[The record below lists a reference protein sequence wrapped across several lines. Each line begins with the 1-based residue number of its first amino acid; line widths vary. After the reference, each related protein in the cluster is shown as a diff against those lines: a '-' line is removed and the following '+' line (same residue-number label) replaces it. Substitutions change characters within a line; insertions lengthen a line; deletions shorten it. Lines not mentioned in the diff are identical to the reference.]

1 MKFGDNLKA
10 LRKSKHMSQEE
21 LAERV
26 NVSRQSVSKWE
37 NGEAYPEMNNIL
49 ELCKIFQCRINDL
62 VNDSIIDIESL
73 DEETKKTIVKLKND
87 EQKKMKGLSK
97 AITVMARI
105 GRIALMIALPVIIIV
120 MIATPFFLSKI
131 DVKDDELVWTGHESF
146 SLKEENDKITLKY
159 KDEVIV
165 ADASIY
171 DVSIRYIDVLKDNPK
186 YLIIGY
192 IEVGFLVLGVTIVLM
207 IQMFICLEKLFNNIN
222 QGDTPFTLE
231 NSNYLSRMAWLM
243 IIVTILPNIGG
254 AIFSSFIT
262 GDIGVE
268 FEMFD
273 LVQILFL
280 FSMVYIFK
288 YGYQLQLDTKAMM
301 YGEEN
306 E

>member
-165 ADASIY
+165 ADASID

-243 IIVTILPNIGG
+243 IIVTILPNICG
-254 AIFSSFIT
+254 AIFSGFIT

>member
-105 GRIALMIALPVIIIV
+105 GRVALMIALPVIIIV

-165 ADASIY
+165 ADASID

-254 AIFSSFIT
+254 AIFSGFIT